1 MYPSNICVGLHRTEM
16 IDYDKE
22 RIRLGKQAEK
32 LRKDIAGLESR
43 LSSKGFADKA
53 PPEVVLEV
61 KTKVAEQKEQLNAV
75 EKSIAEMPK

>member
-1 MYPSNICVGLHRTEM
+1 MYICMYRAEM

-22 RIRLGKQAEK
+22 RVRLGKQAEK